1 MLTPSAHSTRPYG
14 YAFLLFSCFA
24 HLKHNF
30 YYFRSQIA
38 PTPVAD
44 RKTVYPARY
53 GSDEFVIIY
62 TKINIFQVRSIIE
75 TIHNNIH
82 KLHLKHEFSPI
93 AKYVTVSQGAVC
105 GIPKQEQ
112 TIRYYM
118 NRADETL
125 YEVKIVGKNNF
136 GVSPVNR
143 EHI

>member
-1 MLTPSAHSTRPYG
+1 MLPP
-14 YAFLLFSCFA
+14 LL
-24 HLKHNF
+24 
-30 YYFRSQIA
+30 
-38 PTPVAD
+38 PTEKA
-44 RKTVYPARY
+44 VYPARY
-53 GSDEFVIIY
+53 GGD
-62 TKINIFQVRSIIE
+62 
-75 TIHNNIH
+75 NIH

-93 AKYVTVSQGAVC
+93 AKYVTISQGAIF

-125 YEVKIVGKNNF
+125 YEVKKVGKNNF

>member
-1 MLTPSAHSTRPYG
+1 MLPP
-14 YAFLLFSCFA
+14 LL
-24 HLKHNF
+24 
-30 YYFRSQIA
+30 
-38 PTPVAD
+38 PTEKA
-44 RKTVYPARY
+44 VYPARY
-53 GSDEFVIIY
+53 GGDEFIIIY

-93 AKYVTVSQGAVC
+93 AKYVTISQGAVC

-125 YEVKIVGKNNF
+125 YEVKKVGKNNF

>member
-53 GSDEFVIIY
+53 GGD
-62 TKINIFQVRSIIE
+62 
-75 TIHNNIH
+75 NIH

-93 AKYVTVSQGAVC
+93 AKYMTISQGAVC

-125 YEVKIVGKNNF
+125 YEVKKVGKNNF

>member
-1 MLTPSAHSTRPYG
+1 M
-14 YAFLLFSCFA
+14 LFSCFA

-53 GSDEFVIIY
+53 GGY
-62 TKINIFQVRSIIE
+62 
-75 TIHNNIH
+75 NIH

-93 AKYVTVSQGAVC
+93 AKYVTISQGAVC

-125 YEVKIVGKNNF
+125 YEVKKVGKNNF